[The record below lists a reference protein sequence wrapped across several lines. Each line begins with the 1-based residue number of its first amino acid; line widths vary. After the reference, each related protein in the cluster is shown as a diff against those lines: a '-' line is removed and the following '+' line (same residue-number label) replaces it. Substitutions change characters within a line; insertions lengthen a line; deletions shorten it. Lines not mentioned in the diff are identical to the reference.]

1 MRGFDREE
9 VRATLENVAAD
20 YRVLQLQNASLQRQ
34 LANLE
39 GVLQA
44 YQDEHSHG
52 GAALTDSQA
61 LQRANSEAR
70 AILMRAYVQAEE
82 TMARVTAL
90 TKDAERPPDKI
101 EHDQNFQ
108 ILLASTVSELMAIV
122 KAAEQNPYDFTIP
135 PPAAPPLLLEANITR
150 ATSPVLDAEP
160 VAKADPVGHVPFVPR
175 VQQPVAHTPVVNDEP
190 AAFVQYDSPFS
201 PARDQP
207 THVSEP
213 ELDRFD
219 RVEPAPR
226 NALVPIDFVP
236 RTQRRSL
243 MAVEAHSEAPAPV
256 DPMDAI
262 LKALDSAMVEIPTL
276 RRE

>member
-1 MRGFDREE
+1 MRGFDRQE

-101 EHDQNFQ
+101 EHDQHFQ
-108 ILLASTVSELMAIV
+108 VLLASTVSELMAIV
-122 KAAEQNPYDFTIP
+122 KAAEQHPCDFATP
-135 PPAAPPLLLEANITR
+135 PLAAPPLLLEATTTR

-175 VQQPVAHTPVVNDEP
+175 VQEPVFHEPVIHDEP
-190 AAFVQYDSPFS
+190 AAFVQYEHAYSI
-201 PARDQP
+201 AQDQP
-207 THVSEP
+207 THVDEH
-213 ELDRFD
+213 ELD
-219 RVEPAPR
+219 RVEPVAR
-226 NALVPIDFVP
+226 SARAPIDFVRP
-236 RTQRRSL
+236 QRRSL
-243 MAVEAHSEAPAPV
+243 MAVEAPCDAPAPV

-262 LKALDSAMVEIPTL
+262 LKALDRAMVEIPTL